1 MQVVGIDNENG
12 NGFIDLSKR
21 NMQVSDMEKKKVQFD
36 KAKIVHL
43 IMKLTAKLL
52 KCKLIELYEQF
63 GWDLYDNFDHAYDA
77 LKLCLSEPDL
87 VFKKIN
93 ITP

>member
-1 MQVVGIDNENG
+1 
-12 NGFIDLSKR
+12 
-21 NMQVSDMEKKKVQFD
+21 
-36 KAKIVHL
+36 
-43 IMKLTAKLL
+43 MKLTAKLL

-87 VFKKIN
+87 VLKKIN